1 MRNAIHPSAGGA
13 MTRPMTRARRRAT
26 AWLLG
31 LALLVGAGLGAA
43 VAQAEQFERIG
54 RYQIHYNAVSTSF
67 LTPEVAA
74 ANGIQRSRVQAL
86 LNVSVREEQDDG
98 STRPVSATVEGRVGN
113 LAGQSQPL
121 SFRTVREDGAIYH
134 LATFRIQE
142 DEPMRFDLRVRYD
155 RNAPPGEVSFIQRFY
170 VDR

>member
-1 MRNAIHPSAGGA
+1 MVKHRHRPDGRAISRG
-13 MTRPMTRARRRAT
+13 M

-31 LALLVGAGLGAA
+31 LVLLAGTGWGT
-43 VAQAEQFERIG
+43 AQAEQFERFG
-54 RYQIHYNAVSTSF
+54 RYQIHYNAVNTSF

-86 LNVSVREEQDDG
+86 LNVSVREEQEDG
-98 STRPVSATVEGRVGN
+98 TTRPVQASVEGRVGN

-121 SFRTVREDGAIYH
+121 TFRTLREDGAVYH

-142 DEPMRFDLRVRYD
+142 DEPMRFDLSVRYD

-170 VDR
+170 IDR

>member
-1 MRNAIHPSAGGA
+1 MVKAIRKGRRGA
-13 MTRPMTRARRRAT
+13 

-31 LALLVGAGLGAA
+31 LALLVGAALGAGT
-43 VAQAEQFERIG
+43 AQAEQFERIG

-74 ANGIQRSRVQAL
+74 ANDIQRSRVQAL
-86 LNVSVREEQDDG
+86 LNVSVREERDDG
-98 STRPVSATVEGRVGN
+98 TTRPVSASVDGTVGN

-121 SFRTVREDGAIYH
+121 AFRTVHEDNAIYH

-155 RNAPPGEVSFIQRFY
+155 RNAPPAEVSFIQRFY
-170 VDR
+170 IDR

>member
-1 MRNAIHPSAGGA
+1 MVKAIRRPAGRGGK
-13 MTRPMTRARRRAT
+13 RAL
-26 AWLLG
+26 AWLLS
-31 LALLVGAGLGAA
+31 LALLSGAGLGVGAGTGIST
-43 VAQAEQFERIG
+43 AQAEQFERIG
-54 RYQIHYNAVSTSF
+54 RYQIHYNAVNTSF

-98 STRPVSATVEGRVGN
+98 TTRPVPASVEGTVGN

-121 SFRTVREDGAIYH
+121 GFRTVRDNEAIYH

-170 VDR
+170 IDR